1 MKFSQMTIWLGCCS
15 RSNYHIRL
23 GTHALVEDEVFW
35 RDWNSACIEAN
46 HVFSEVCP
54 LSIKWNW
61 FLELWECILC
71 FCSVMQFASFCW
83 GVPVTIELAS
93 YLLDWPS
100 PAQIKKILQFLSSN
114 QGSANKLARLKYTKL
129 FGALCLCV
137 PNTVIHDESIFYKG
151 NETLWHW
158 LMRTS
163 L

>member
-1 MKFSQMTIWLGCCS
+1 ME
-15 RSNYHIRL
+15 
-23 GTHALVEDEVFW
+23 LVFGAMGVH
-35 RDWNSACIEAN
+35 S
-46 HVFSEVCP
+46 
-54 LSIKWNW
+54 L
-61 FLELWECILC
+61 FLFRNAMQFVS
-71 FCSVMQFASFCW
+71 FCS
-83 GVPVTIELAS
+83 GIPVTIELAS

-100 PAQIKKILQFLSSN
+100 PAQIKKILQFLSAN
-114 QGSANKLARLKYTKL
+114 QGSGNKLARLKYAKF